1 MEQMDCFTKME
12 VMYHGAGMEL
22 FSLVQ
27 IGHPMGVAEGCKGKR
42 GKKKKRKGKKK
53 SPCSLVAVVSVVLKR
68 QGDLLD

>member
-42 GKKKKRKGKKK
+42 GKKKIRKGKKNL
-53 SPCSLVAVVSVVLKR
+53 LVLWLKEF
-68 QGDLLD
+68 LWC